1 MARQIDS
8 PPMNFVQTARA
19 PNVPRRRRLIQGK
32 KNVWTDQ
39 AKAIDIEN
47 DFSWAIRPGGLI
59 MARPFDIGGPETAL
73 RLYLILICCA
83 ARGETVTYEELAQRA
98 HQQDRGLLT
107 PPLDLVAG
115 WCRAN
120 GLPAPTLLVVEAVTA
135 KPAPGVDA
143 ARKGNVAA
151 EQDKVREY
159 DWFAIFPPSV
169 AELTPAQ

>member
-1 MARQIDS
+1 
-8 PPMNFVQTARA
+8 
-19 PNVPRRRRLIQGK
+19 
-32 KNVWTDQ
+32 
-39 AKAIDIEN
+39 
-47 DFSWAIRPGGLI
+47 
-59 MARPFDIGGPETAL
+59 MARPFDIGGPATAL

-98 HQQDRGLLT
+98 HQQDKGLLA

-115 WCRAN
+115 WCQAN
-120 GLPAPTLLVVEAVTA
+120 GLPALTLLVVETVTG

-143 ARKGNVAA
+143 TREGNVAA

-169 AELTPAQ
+169 AELAPAQKIP